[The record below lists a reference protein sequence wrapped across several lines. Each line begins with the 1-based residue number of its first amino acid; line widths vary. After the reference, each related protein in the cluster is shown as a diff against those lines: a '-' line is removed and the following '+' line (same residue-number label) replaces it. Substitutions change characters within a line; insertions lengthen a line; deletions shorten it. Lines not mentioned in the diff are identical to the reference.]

1 MRAEGGRGS
10 KKAKKLRAHYMD
22 GPIVKRIV
30 HVLNVYKI
38 SLDANGRRRNRPKK
52 SKCLLFRGD
61 DNNYVTVPRR
71 KFVSGNI
78 LGACKASINFKN
90 HLRGYSGR
98 LIQPSVQ
105 GFPIWIRTNKVVKN
119 TVCRLKVGKCPNFPS
134 TYQPGF
140 LDVGGIR

>member
-1 MRAEGGRGS
+1 MGGTLG
-10 KKAKKLRAHYMD
+10 KKQRREIVRIMMKLL
-22 GPIVKRIV
+22 KTTV
-30 HVLNVYKI
+30 HNLNVYNI

-61 DNNYVTVPRR
+61 DDNYVTVPRR

-119 TVCRLKVGKCPNFPS
+119 TVRYLTIYIIGDVKNTPALC
-134 TYQPGF
+134 PGF
-140 LDVGGIR
+140 TLKWCDTN